1 MKTIALI
8 GLGVISEHYL
18 YALENNKNFSLIAVV
33 DLNENAPMRSLY
45 EKYPFF
51 TDYKQMIA
59 EKSPDFILIATPP
72 KTHYQ
77 IATDALNLGVSVISE
92 KPAVLTMSDYD
103 ALIDLAEEKGL
114 IYEVMYHWQHGNEI
128 LAFEQSYNA
137 KKITEISVFINDD
150 YSDGN
155 GSIKKDRQG
164 LSGAWFDSGINALSM
179 IKRLINFEN
188 AKVIKAQKVKCKT
201 SGAPIFCYVEL
212 ELDGIKTVIE
222 IDWQHHQSEKYTEIV
237 YDGAK
242 MLLHNGEQRI
252 YYQGKITN
260 ADFAPRLPSH
270 YYNYFNS
277 FKGATAK
284 ENKILQQLLL
294 SVHNSL

>member
-18 YALENNKNFSLIAVV
+18 YALENNQNFLLTAVA
-33 DLNENAPMRSLY
+33 DLNETSASRNLY
-45 EKYPFF
+45 KKYPFY
-51 TDYKQMIA
+51 TDYKQMIR
-59 EKSPDFILIATPP
+59 EKRPDFVLIATPP

-92 KPAVLTMSDYD
+92 KPAVLTLTDYD
-103 ALIDLAEEKGL
+103 ALISLASQKGL

-128 LAFEQSYNA
+128 LAFEEIYNS
-137 KKITEISVFINDD
+137 KKITEISVYINDD

-155 GSIKKDRQG
+155 GSIKQERQG
-164 LSGAWFDSGINALSM
+164 LAGVWFDSGINALSM
-179 IKRLINFEN
+179 VKRLINFEN

-201 SGAPIFCYVEL
+201 SGAPIFCHVEL
-212 ELDGIKTVIE
+212 DLDGIKTVIE
-222 IDWQHHQSEKYTEIV
+222 IDWQHRQSEKYTEIV

-260 ADFAPRLPSH
+260 ADHSPRLPSH
-270 YYNYFNS
+270 YYNYFNT
-277 FKGATAK
+277 FKGGTAK
-284 ENKILQQLLL
+284 ENRILQQLLL
-294 SVHNSL
+294 SVDSLL